1 MEMDNQT
8 PLKHN
13 HYPANAEEYEAELT
27 ETETEFEAQLEV
39 VEEKV
44 HKEIQRYI
52 LWGSLGVVVNI
63 SVFYLFNNI
72 FGVEYQIS
80 NLIAWVCSVQ
90 ASFWIDKKLVFKHAS
105 AHPFRDMGKFYGT
118 RVFTYILE
126 ALILYVGI
134 SLLSFHSTITKVIGH
149 GLAIVGNYFFSKW
162 FIFNKK
168 TDQTNA

>member
-8 PLKHN
+8 PLQH
-13 HYPANAEEYEAELT
+13 HRYPATESEYEAELT
-27 ETETEFEAQLEV
+27 ETENEFAEQLEA
-39 VEEKV
+39 VEEKA
-44 HKEIQRYI
+44 HKEIQRYL

-80 NLIAWVCSVQ
+80 NLIAWVFSVQ

-118 RVFTYILE
+118 RVFTYVLE

-134 SLLSFHSTITKVIGH
+134 SLLSFHATITKVIGH
-149 GLAIVGNYFFSKW
+149 GLAIFGNYFFSKW

-168 TDQTNA
+168 TQKTTN